1 MLKANI
7 PTRFQKAWAEAAA
20 GSYIRT
26 VPLNSQIGIQDGAAS
41 FETGWVPDNFAP
53 VVSGGVPP
61 FGQDFN
67 GLHNILTKW
76 DQWYQARGAIPY
88 DAAFAAAVGGYPQ
101 GAILDSAIV
110 LGAQWC
116 SLVDNNLTDP
126 DDPVASAGF
135 WIRVGIQP
143 GTPVPSFSATALPNC
158 VLGNTLTIGSVG
170 SNASQR
176 ANADTIFAYRA
187 IWQQF
192 SPTACPI
199 YTSAGVLTTRG
210 ANAAADFAA
219 NKALATPD
227 MRGRGLIGVDTMAG
241 PATSRLNLVPFSIGN
256 PTTPGSFCGENL
268 HTLLAV
274 ELASHYHTAGIF
286 DPGHLH
292 TSQYGVRGFSTSGAA
307 QAFQTA
313 PGIDGTV
320 NYNSLSAVTGVRVN
334 SSNGLD
340 TTYSAGNNTAHNTV
354 EQNATVYWNLPL

>member
-7 PTRFQKAWAEAAA
+7 PTRFQKAWGEAAA

-26 VPLNSQIGIQDGAAS
+26 VPLNSQIGVQDGAAS
-41 FETGWVPDNFAP
+41 FETGWVPDNFSP

-88 DAAFAAAVGGYPQ
+88 DAAFATAVGGYPQ
-101 GAILDSAIV
+101 GAILDSAV
-110 LGAQWC
+110 VFGAQWC

-126 DDPVASAGF
+126 DDPLSSTS
-135 WIRVGIQP
+135 WIRLGNQP
-143 GTPVPSFSATALPNC
+143 ATPVPSFLSAPLPNC
-158 VLGNTLTIGSVG
+158 VLANTLTIGSSG

-176 ANADTIFAYRA
+176 ASNDTIFAYRA

-192 SPTACPI
+192 SATACPI

-210 ANAAADFAA
+210 ANASADFAA

-227 MRGRGLIGVDTMAG
+227 MRGRGLIGVDTMVG
-241 PATSRLNLVPFSIGN
+241 PATSRLTGVPFTIGSA
-256 PTTPGSFCGENL
+256 TVPGSFCGENL
-268 HTLLAV
+268 HVILAA
-274 ELASHYHTAGIF
+274 ELASHFHAAGIS
-286 DPGHLH
+286 DPTHLH
-292 TSQYGVRGFSTSGAA
+292 TSQFGVRGFSTSGSA

-313 PGIDGTV
+313 PGVDGTV
-320 NYNSLSAVTGVRVN
+320 NYNSLAAATGVRVN

-340 TTYSAGNNTAHNTV
+340 TTFSTGGNVGHNTV
-354 EQNATVYWNLPL
+354 EQNLTVYWNLPL